1 MKLRP
6 VRSSLPHHSF
16 QSEPN
21 DDNRNNRQRDSLP
34 VFIMIQQDADSVF
47 DGAGGSELTH
57 QFGRLIKIT
66 VPALIILLVSMTSA
80 SEPLP
85 DCLISQEPEVEPEAV
100 IVVEKETQRLSLY
113 AFEDRYRK
121 VMEIVCSTGE
131 VLGAKSQKGDKKTPE
146 GVYFFTGKFGK
157 KYLSAIYGDKAFPM
171 DYPNLIDRMKG
182 HDGNS
187 IWVHGTNKP
196 VKNNDSNGCI
206 VLANEDIN
214 KLAPYIAINRTPI
227 VVVDHISYVPEGS
240 NALLKQSLTAFLT
253 IWNHTLCNGSYE
265 EYLSMYD
272 SEIIRDL
279 PWWGEWRRLEGDIT
293 RLYPMF
299 SVDMRRLSL
308 VKFGDVV
315 VALFDQ
321 VIRTPDEDLPAG
333 TRKLFL
339 KGSRDRFRI
348 IGDEYQAGT
357 GKKEGSDNPLIASC
371 KKISALLDADS
382 EIAALINSW
391 IEAWASKDIKAYSS
405 CYSDDFQN
413 RGLNL
418 EAWLRKRKDLNQR
431 FEYIRVSKEN
441 LVIKKGGRVS
451 TATFTQFYESSGYTA
466 VGEKRLL
473 LKREGGQWKIYRETW
488 KKI

>member
-1 MKLRP
+1 
-6 VRSSLPHHSF
+6 
-16 QSEPN
+16 
-21 DDNRNNRQRDSLP
+21 
-34 VFIMIQQDADSVF
+34 VF

-57 QFGRLIKIT
+57 HFGRAIKIT
-66 VPALIILLVSMTSA
+66 VPALIVLLFSMASA

-85 DCLISQEPEVEPEAV
+85 DCLISQEPEAKPEVV

-113 AFEDRYRK
+113 AFEDTYRR
-121 VMEIVCSTGE
+121 VIEIDCSTGE
-131 VLGAKSQKGDKKTPE
+131 VPGAKSQQGDKKTPE
-146 GVYFFTGKFGK
+146 GVYFFTEKFGK

-171 DYPNLIDRMKG
+171 DYPNLIDRMRG

-187 IWVHGTNKP
+187 IWLHGTNKP
-196 VKNNDSNGCI
+196 VINNDSNGCI

-227 VVVDHISYVPEGS
+227 VVVEQISYVPEGS
-240 NALLKQSLTAFLT
+240 NTLLKQSLIAFLT
-253 IWNHTLCNGSYE
+253 IWNHALCNSSYE

-279 PWWGEWRRLEGDIT
+279 PWWGEWRRLAGDIT

-308 VKFGDVV
+308 VKSGDMV

-339 KGSRDRFRI
+339 KGNQGRFRI
-348 IGDEYQAGT
+348 IGDEYQAGV
-357 GKKEGSDNPLIASC
+357 GQKDDPDNPLIVSC
-371 KKISALLDADS
+371 KNMRTLLDADK
-382 EIAALINSW
+382 EIAELINSW
-391 IEAWASKDIKAYSS
+391 IEAWASKDIEAYSS
-405 CYSDDFQN
+405 CYASDFQN

-431 FEYIRVSKEN
+431 FAYIRVSKEN
-441 LVIKKGGRVS
+441 LVIKKGSRVS
-451 TATFTQFYESSGYTA
+451 TATFTQFYESSGYKA
-466 VGEKRLL
+466 VGEKQLL